1 MGASLRAK
9 IMSGVVALLI
19 LFAGA
24 LAFTLILIEDSAME
38 LEAIEEYHLPLNK
51 KMNELDIYTFELEIT
66 AHKVVNGNRPRASL
80 LQNQQ
85 RARDL
90 EGIITAIFK
99 DSVELAERGSNDE
112 RNDVQDRLGMARLI
126 GAVRTLEVETSGFM
140 RTALQAVDLGV
151 EGKTAEAR
159 KALEA
164 MDNYEELNPVFEQ
177 IRIRAGKL
185 TADSLHETDQN
196 IKYVIQANLV
206 LFAVAGIL
214 GLLVFLIITGRLQ
227 TAFRR
232 LTAAFRKTAE
242 GELSDPLPVTSQDE
256 IGDLTTSFNQMV
268 EQLKSK
274 ERLRE
279 AFGQFLDPRIVAN
292 VVDAS
297 TGQLKEVAER
307 RKVTIFFSDISN
319 FSGIGEQ
326 LTAANLVR
334 LLNRYFT
341 ASTEAIRAHHGIVDK
356 FIGDAVMAFW
366 ASPFSEGETHA
377 RDGCLACLDLL
388 KSFDGISREISEIT
402 GLRRNVPKFH
412 ARMALATGDTVI
424 GTVGSDT
431 TKSFTVIGDT
441 VNIASRLE
449 GVNKVYGTSILI
461 NEECYRLAETEV
473 EAREIDLVTVFGKME
488 PVRIFELQ
496 ARQGALDPAIA
507 KLNNVYTD
515 ALQLYREQKWKEAE
529 GAFRDCL
536 KIKEHDGPSLEF
548 LTRIANFARTPPPK
562 DWTGVWNTASK

>member
-9 IMSGVVALLI
+9 IMSGVLALLV

-24 LAFTLILIEDSAME
+24 LGITLFLIQDSSME
-38 LEAIEEYHLPLNK
+38 LAAIEEYHIPLTK
-51 KMNELDIYTFELEIT
+51 GMNELDIYTFEIEILV
-66 AHKVVNGNRPRASL
+66 HQVVNGNRSRETAL
-80 LQNQQ
+80 RWQQ
-85 RARDL
+85 RAYELRD
-90 EGIITAIFK
+90 TVNRIFK
-99 DSVELAERGSNDE
+99 ESVDLAERGSNDE
-112 RNDVQDRLGMARLI
+112 RNDLSDRLGMAKLI
-126 GAVRTLEVETSGFM
+126 GTVRTLEVGTQEYMKFA
-140 RTALQAVDLGV
+140 TAAIDLAM
-151 EGKTAEAR
+151 EGKNAEAK
-159 KALEA
+159 KALEE
-164 MDNYEELNPVFEQ
+164 MLRYEDLNPIYTRVRTKAGELMAASLEETNQ
-177 IRIRAGKL
+177 NIQYVIRA
-185 TADSLHETDQN
+185 
-196 IKYVIQANLV
+196 NLA
-206 LFAVAGIL
+206 LFAIAGVL
-214 GLLVFLIITGRLQ
+214 GLLVFLVITGRLQ

-232 LTAAFRKTAE
+232 LAAAFRQTAK

-274 ERLRE
+274 EKLRE

-297 TGQLKEVAER
+297 SGQLKEVAER
-307 RKVTIFFSDISN
+307 RSVTIFFSDISN

-326 LTAANLVR
+326 LTAGNLVR

-341 ASTEAIRAHHGIVDK
+341 ASTEGIRAHHGIVDK

-377 RDGCLACLDLL
+377 LDGCHACLDLRDAFA
-388 KSFDGISREISEIT
+388 KVGREISEIT

-412 ARMALATGDTVI
+412 VRMALATGDTVI

-449 GVNKVYGTSILI
+449 GVNKIYGTTILL
-461 NEECYRLAETEV
+461 NEECYHLAETGI
-473 EAREIDLVTVFGKME
+473 EAREIDLVTVFGKVE
-488 PVRIFELQ
+488 PVRIYELQ
-496 ARQGALDPAIA
+496 GRQGSLSPTLA
-507 KLNNVYTD
+507 KLNNVFAD

-529 GAFRDCL
+529 SAFRECL
-536 KIKEHDGPSLEF
+536 KIRENDGPSLEF

-562 DWTGVWNTASK
+562 DWNGVWQTASK

>member
-38 LEAIEEYHLPLNK
+38 LEAIEEYHLTLNK

-126 GAVRTLEVETSGFM
+126 GAVRTLEVGTLGFM

-214 GLLVFLIITGRLQ
+214 GLLVFLIITGRL
-227 TAFRR
+227 A
-232 LTAAFRKTAE
+232 
-242 GELSDPLPVTSQDE
+242 G
-256 IGDLTTSFNQMV
+256 
-268 EQLKSK
+268 
-274 ERLRE
+274 
-279 AFGQFLDPRIVAN
+279 
-292 VVDAS
+292 
-297 TGQLKEVAER
+297 
-307 RKVTIFFSDISN
+307 
-319 FSGIGEQ
+319 
-326 LTAANLVR
+326 
-334 LLNRYFT
+334 
-341 ASTEAIRAHHGIVDK
+341 
-356 FIGDAVMAFW
+356 
-366 ASPFSEGETHA
+366 
-377 RDGCLACLDLL
+377 
-388 KSFDGISREISEIT
+388 
-402 GLRRNVPKFH
+402 
-412 ARMALATGDTVI
+412 
-424 GTVGSDT
+424 
-431 TKSFTVIGDT
+431 
-441 VNIASRLE
+441 
-449 GVNKVYGTSILI
+449 
-461 NEECYRLAETEV
+461 
-473 EAREIDLVTVFGKME
+473 
-488 PVRIFELQ
+488 
-496 ARQGALDPAIA
+496 
-507 KLNNVYTD
+507 
-515 ALQLYREQKWKEAE
+515 
-529 GAFRDCL
+529 
-536 KIKEHDGPSLEF
+536 
-548 LTRIANFARTPPPK
+548 
-562 DWTGVWNTASK
+562 

>member
-140 RTALQAVDLGV
+140 RAALQAVDLGV

-256 IGDLTTSFNQMV
+256 IGDLTISFNQMV

-496 ARQGALDPAIA
+496 GRQGALDPTIA
-507 KLNNVYTD
+507 KLNNVYAD